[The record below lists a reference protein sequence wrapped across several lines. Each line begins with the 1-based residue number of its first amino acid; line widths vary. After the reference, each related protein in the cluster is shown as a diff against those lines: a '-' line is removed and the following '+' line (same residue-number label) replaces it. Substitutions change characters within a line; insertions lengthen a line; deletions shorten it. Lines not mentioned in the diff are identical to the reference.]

1 MHLRGVQ
8 VGVLRVGTGW
18 LVSSAANAVRKHRPK
33 AEQSSVRAGIGRH
46 QKKKSRSWALRS
58 ALPCLRKRTS
68 SASSAQ
74 NSLQKNCPFGARHG
88 CSSPLTIGSCFPQ
101 NAQRAAASVSLR
113 HSLIYCPCVY
123 HEDVTVS
130 AAMPYL
136 RLIFRASD
144 TIQSGLSTPVAKM
157 THI

>member
-1 MHLRGVQ
+1 MHVRGVQ
-8 VGVLRVGTGW
+8 VGILPVGTGW
-18 LVSSAANAVRKHRPK
+18 LVSSAANTVRKHRPK
-33 AEQSSVRAGIGRH
+33 LNKLSSGGIGRH

-123 HEDVTVS
+123 HEGVTVS
-130 AAMPYL
+130 AAVPYL